1 MALWIIAAL
10 AAYFVK
16 GLCGFANTL
25 VLSSILSFGVNN
37 INISPVDLMLGMPG
51 NCILAY
57 RNRKSLRNDL
67 WIPLSL
73 LVLAGSLPG
82 VFLLKN
88 TDARIIKI
96 IFGCAVIFTALEM
109 LWRETHSS
117 SGRSSRVFLVIIG
130 ILSGV
135 LCGLFGVG
143 ALLAAYVGRTA
154 KNQDEFKANISA
166 VFIAENLFRI
176 ILYSANGIITA
187 AAVRQ
192 ALFMVP
198 FMLAGLWL
206 GMKSSSFLNE
216 KTVKKCVIILLVIS
230 GALLILQNI

>member
-96 IFGCAVIFTALEM
+96 VFGCAVIFTALEM

-130 ILSGV
+130 ILSGS
-135 LCGLFGVG
+135 LIIESIFAIPGIG
-143 ALLAAYVGRTA
+143 ALYVQSVNLRDYNFFMADTVFYTLIGLASG
-154 KNQDEFKANISA
+154 
-166 VFIAENLFRI
+166 
-176 ILYSANGIITA
+176 
-187 AAVRQ
+187 
-192 ALFMVP
+192 
-198 FMLAGLWL
+198 
-206 GMKSSSFLNE
+206 
-216 KTVKKCVIILLVIS
+216 LVIDLS
-230 GALLILQNI
+230 YGFIDPRIKMGAR